1 MSDEARIEVRV
12 RFPFW
17 LRAYM
22 WLLAWAAVLSGRD
35 PDPVKFERL
44 VLRHVKVEVI

>member
-1 MSDEARIEVRV
+1 MNDEVRIEVRV

-17 LRAYM
+17 LSAYI
-22 WLLAWAAVLSGRD
+22 WLLGWASVISGREPD
-35 PDPVKFERL
+35 PDKFSAL